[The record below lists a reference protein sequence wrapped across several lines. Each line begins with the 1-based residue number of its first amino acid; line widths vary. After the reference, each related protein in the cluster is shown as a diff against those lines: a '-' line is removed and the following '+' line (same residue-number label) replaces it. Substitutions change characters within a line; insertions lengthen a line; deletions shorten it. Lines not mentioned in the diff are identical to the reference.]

1 MGIPSGWKEHTSQLQ
16 ILGLG
21 DTANPAEYSAIIK
34 NIKRRSVESLA
45 SGGNY
50 GRPYENWDIRPV
62 TDARTGEIQ
71 LYETQIGTGD
81 RLLGT
86 YSPQEAKWAPN
97 KDQEPRWNSYFSP
110 ELNRHAE
117 EQLNRITSITK
128 ARTVEIAEAI
138 VKDKKLAEKT
148 GLTDATV
155 TALKNTPGYQS
166 QNNTATK
173 DSVSKEELEKQRLAR
188 EAEIAKTNVDPLAP
202 NVDGRLSNQD
212 NQGDSPEI
220 GLPKELENI
229 QERPKYKTN
238 MRYPIDLV
246 DSFQDYLKI
255 QMVKYKPRGLA
266 NADGSLALPS
276 RPNTP
281 GDREILSTIFLP
293 IPGGISDNNNVDWSK
308 ADMGMLSSAL
318 GNIAMSA
325 FTGGDALKKTSEG
338 LADAAANNTSG
349 IKIALAKKIVEN
361 IAGVDPLKRTL
372 GAVINTN
379 AELLFNGPNLR
390 QFSFTYKFSP
400 RSDGEAKEVRNI
412 IRTLKQG
419 MSAKKA
425 NNFLFIK
432 SPHTFFLSYQHKNQD
447 HPFLNKF
454 KECAL
459 TALSVNYTPDGNYA
473 TYYDGSMISYQVTMS
488 FQELEPVF
496 DDDYEGGAGGD
507 QNETSIGF

>member
-1 MGIPSGWKEHTSQLQ
+1 MGVLDSWKPQSEVPGSNSS
-16 ILGLG
+16 
-21 DTANPAEYSAIIK
+21 NPAEYSAVFRNLQVKIGSGDTHLDYDRK
-34 NIKRRSVESLA
+34 SV
-45 SGGNY
+45 
-50 GRPYENWDIRPV
+50 RVV
-62 TDARTGEIQ
+62 TDTRTGEM
-71 LYETQIGTGD
+71 QIYQHGGFGAGGD
-81 RLLGT
+81 ILLGT
-86 YSPQEAKWAPN
+86 YSPQEAKWSPN
-97 KDQEPRWNSYFSP
+97 KDQLSRWLAYFSP
-110 ELNRHAE
+110 ELNPKGS
-117 EQLNRITSITK
+117 EQLSRITSDTK

-138 VKDKKLAEKT
+138 VKDKELAEKT
-148 GLTDATV
+148 GLTDATI

-166 QNNTATK
+166 QNNTETK
-173 DSVSKEELEKQRLAR
+173 DSVSEEALQKQKEERDAAI
-188 EAEIAKTNVDPLAP
+188 AETNIDPNAP
-202 NVDGRLSNQD
+202 PVPST
-212 NQGDSPEI
+212 SEPEI

-229 QERPKYKTN
+229 QERENYKTN

-281 GDREILSTIFLP
+281 AGDRQKDILSTIFLP

-318 GNIAMSA
+318 GNIAMSS
-325 FTGGDALKKTSEG
+325 FEGGDALKKTAESQIGAVE
-338 LADAAANNTSG
+338 NNTSG
-349 IKIALAKKIVEN
+349 IKIAIAKKILEN
-361 IAGVDPLKRTL
+361 IAGVDPLKRKL
-372 GAVINTN
+372 GAVLNTN

-459 TALSVNYTPDGNYA
+459 TSLSVNYTPDGNYA

-496 DDDYEGGAGGD
+496 DSDYEGGAGGD

>member
-1 MGIPSGWKEHTSQLQ
+1 MGVLDSWKPHTSQLQ
-16 ILGLG
+16 ILGIQG

-34 NIKRRSVESLA
+34 NIKRRSGESLA

-50 GRPYENWDIRPV
+50 GRPYENWDIRVV

-97 KDQEPRWNSYFSP
+97 KDQEARWNSYFSP

-117 EQLNRITSITK
+117 EQLNRITSSTK

-138 VKDKKLAEKT
+138 VKDKELAEKT

-166 QNNTATK
+166 QNNTETK
-173 DSVSKEELEKQRLAR
+173 PSVSEENLKKQREDR
-188 EAEIAKTNVDPLAP
+188 DRQIEETGTDPLAP
-202 NVDGRLSNQD
+202 TPPNNGETE
-212 NQGDSPEI
+212 PEI
-220 GLPKELENI
+220 GLPKELENV
-229 QERPKYKTN
+229 QEREKYKTN

-255 QMVKYKPRGLA
+255 QMVRYKPRGLA

-281 GDREILSTIFLP
+281 AGDREILSTIFLP

-325 FTGGDALKKTSEG
+325 FEGGDALKKTSEG
-338 LADAAANNTSG
+338 LAGAAANNTSG

-361 IAGVDPLKRTL
+361 IAQVDPLKRKL

-400 RSDGEAKEVRNI
+400 RSDDEAKEVRNI

-432 SPHTFFLSYQHKNQD
+432 SPHTFFLSYQHRNQD

-496 DDDYEGGAGGD
+496 DSDYEGGAGGD

>member
-16 ILGLG
+16 ILGIQG

-34 NIKRRSVESLA
+34 NIKRRSGESLA

-50 GRPYENWDIRPV
+50 GRPYENWDIRVV

-97 KDQEPRWNSYFSP
+97 KDQEARWNSYFSP

-117 EQLNRITSITK
+117 EQLNRITSSTK

-138 VKDKKLAEKT
+138 VKDKELAEKT

-166 QNNTATK
+166 QNNTETK
-173 DSVSKEELEKQRLAR
+173 PSVSEEELKKQREDR
-188 EAEIAKTNVDPLAP
+188 DRQIEETGTDPLAP
-202 NVDGRLSNQD
+202 TPPNNGETE
-212 NQGDSPEI
+212 PEI
-220 GLPKELENI
+220 GLPKELENV
-229 QERPKYKTN
+229 QEREKYKTN

-255 QMVKYKPRGLA
+255 QMVRYKPRGLA

-281 GDREILSTIFLP
+281 AGDREILSTIFLP

-325 FTGGDALKKTSEG
+325 FEGGDALKKTSEG
-338 LADAAANNTSG
+338 LAGAAANNTSG

-361 IAGVDPLKRTL
+361 IAQVDPLKRKL

-400 RSDGEAKEVRNI
+400 RSDDEAKEVRNI

-432 SPHTFFLSYQHKNQD
+432 SPHTFFLSYQHRNQD

-496 DDDYEGGAGGD
+496 DSDYEGGAGGD

>member
-1 MGIPSGWKEHTSQLQ
+1 
-16 ILGLG
+16 
-21 DTANPAEYSAIIK
+21 
-34 NIKRRSVESLA
+34 
-45 SGGNY
+45 
-50 GRPYENWDIRPV
+50 
-62 TDARTGEIQ
+62 
-71 LYETQIGTGD
+71 
-81 RLLGT
+81 
-86 YSPQEAKWAPN
+86 
-97 KDQEPRWNSYFSP
+97 
-110 ELNRHAE
+110 
-117 EQLNRITSITK
+117 
-128 ARTVEIAEAI
+128 
-138 VKDKKLAEKT
+138 
-148 GLTDATV
+148 
-155 TALKNTPGYQS
+155 
-166 QNNTATK
+166 
-173 DSVSKEELEKQRLAR
+173 
-188 EAEIAKTNVDPLAP
+188 
-202 NVDGRLSNQD
+202 
-212 NQGDSPEI
+212 
-220 GLPKELENI
+220 
-229 QERPKYKTN
+229 

-496 DDDYEGGAGGD
+496 DSDYEGGAVGD

>member
-1 MGIPSGWKEHTSQLQ
+1 MPYQIIPGWEPQSKVPGSESS
-16 ILGLG
+16 
-21 DTANPAEYSAIIK
+21 NPAEYSAILK
-34 NIKRRSVESLA
+34 NQKKILPNG
-45 SGGNY
+45 SGGTAEYN
-50 GRPYENWDIRPV
+50 RDIRVV
-62 TDARTGEIQ
+62 TDARTGEMQ
-71 LYETQIGTGD
+71 LYETQIGLGD
-81 RLLGT
+81 LLLGT
-86 YSPQEAKWAPN
+86 YSPQEAKWSPN
-97 KDQEPRWNSYFSP
+97 KDQEGQWNRYFSP
-110 ELNRHAE
+110 EFNPKGE
-117 EQLNRITSITK
+117 EQLNRITSSTK
-128 ARTVEIAEAI
+128 ARTVEIAQIIADDRGLS
-138 VKDKKLAEKT
+138 KNT
-148 GLTDATV
+148 GITDATV

-166 QNNTATK
+166 QNNTETK
-173 DSVSKEELEKQRLAR
+173 DSVSEEELKKQREDR
-188 EAEIAKTNVDPLAP
+188 DRQIAETNADPLAP
-202 NVDGRLSNQD
+202 PVPEDPPKTE
-212 NQGDSPEI
+212 PEI

-281 GDREILSTIFLP
+281 GDRKILSTIFLP

-308 ADMGMLSSAL
+308 ADMGVLSSAL

-338 LADAAANNTSG
+338 LVDATANNTSG

-432 SPHTFFLSYQHKNQD
+432 SPHTFFLSYQHRNQD

-496 DDDYEGGAGGD
+496 DSDYEGGAGGD

>member
-1 MGIPSGWKEHTSQLQ
+1 MPVSTRPGWEYNSDGKLEATFRQNVKGLEGARDFKNNIVVVANASTGGYDAYYDNRSALGISFGR
-16 ILGLG
+16 
-21 DTANPAEYSAIIK
+21 TALYSFNP
-34 NIKRRSVESLA
+34 NT
-45 SGGNY
+45 
-50 GRPYENWDIRPV
+50 GRITPYENNRELFDRVYPGGI
-62 TDARTGEIQ
+62 TDPQ
-71 LYETQIGTGD
+71 LQA
-81 RLLGT
+81 L
-86 YSPQEAKWAPN
+86 N
-97 KDQEPRWNSYFSP
+97 KDTKNGVIENLR
-110 ELNRHAE
+110 LNATDPID
-117 EQLNRITSITK
+117 QANL
-128 ARTVEIAEAI
+128 
-138 VKDKKLAEKT
+138 KKIR
-148 GLTDATV
+148 
-155 TALKNTPGYQS
+155 
-166 QNNTATK
+166 
-173 DSVSKEELEKQRLAR
+173 ELEGY
-188 EAEIAKTNVDPLAP
+188 KTQSNTLPISDPNDKTKP
-202 NVDGRLSNQD
+202 DS
-212 NQGDSPEI
+212 GDSDGSGADDNVNDNDKTEPQI
-220 GLPKELENI
+220 GLPKALENV
-229 QERPKYKTN
+229 QEREYKTN

-266 NADGSLALPS
+266 NADGSFALPS

-281 GDREILSTIFLP
+281 AGDRQILSTIFLP

-325 FTGGDALKKTSEG
+325 FEGGDALKKTAESQIG
-338 LADAAANNTSG
+338 AVQNNISG
-349 IKIALAKKIVEN
+349 IKIAATKKIIEN
-361 IAGVDPLKRTL
+361 IAGVDPLKRSL

-400 RSDGEAKEVRNI
+400 RSDDEAKEVRNI

-432 SPHTFFLSYQHKNQD
+432 SPHTFFLSYQHRNQD